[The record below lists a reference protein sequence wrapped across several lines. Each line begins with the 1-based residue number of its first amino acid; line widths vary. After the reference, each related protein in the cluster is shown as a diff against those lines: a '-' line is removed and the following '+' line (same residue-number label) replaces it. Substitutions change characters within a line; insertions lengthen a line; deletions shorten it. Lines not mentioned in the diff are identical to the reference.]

1 MKKLIER
8 IVLSDL
14 FVKAFVYV
22 GALLFTLLFSIQLV

>member
-22 GALLFTLLFSIQLV
+22 GALLFTLFFSVQLV